1 MGEAELGALQ
11 NNGSHKNHQECK
23 VNQKGLICNKVLN
36 NGDIL
41 QYGNPELIKSLD
53 AGIRKSAV
61 GMEDCAQQVCRYA
74 DAEGIHR
81 KSANNIITA
90 HFDAQHAVKQIHKDT
105 ACNGTEDT
113 NQGASGKIAA
123 DNTGKGAYQHTALVG
138 NVSGTGSFAVNS
150 PQRTQQNGG
159 HYPENR
165 SDNTCRN
172 HSLPLPSFFLKSN
185 TFRVLTDTKQMISA

>member
-1 MGEAELGALQ
+1 
-11 NNGSHKNHQECK
+11 
-23 VNQKGLICNKVLN
+23 
-36 NGDIL
+36 
-41 QYGNPELIKSLD
+41 
-53 AGIRKSAV
+53 
-61 GMEDCAQQVCRYA
+61 MEDRAQQVCRYA

-105 ACNGTEDT
+105 ACN
-113 NQGASGKIAA
+113 GKIAA